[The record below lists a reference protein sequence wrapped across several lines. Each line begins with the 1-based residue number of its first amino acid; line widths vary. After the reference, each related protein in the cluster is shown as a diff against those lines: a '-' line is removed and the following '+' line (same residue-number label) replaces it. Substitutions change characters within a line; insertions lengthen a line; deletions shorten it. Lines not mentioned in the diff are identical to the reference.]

1 LIPAYIAC
9 AFEFRSPAWLTAETF
24 DLLRGRGFSLCTP
37 DSDDNPPAEII
48 GTATWGYLRLRRSD
62 YTEAD
67 LSRWLD
73 QIRAQNWDKAFVYFK
88 HEEKAKG
95 PETARSFQK
104 LADAG
109 KH

>member
-1 LIPAYIAC
+1 M
-9 AFEFRSPAWLTAETF
+9 
-24 DLLRGRGFSLCTP
+24 
-37 DSDDNPPAEII
+37 II

-73 QIRAQNWDKAFVYFK
+73 QIRAQPWEKAFVYFK

-95 PETARSFQK
+95 PETASRSVRWTIMNPFDRYISLTFSLSPRSDNKSPGRQRPV
-104 LADAG
+104 
-109 KH
+109 